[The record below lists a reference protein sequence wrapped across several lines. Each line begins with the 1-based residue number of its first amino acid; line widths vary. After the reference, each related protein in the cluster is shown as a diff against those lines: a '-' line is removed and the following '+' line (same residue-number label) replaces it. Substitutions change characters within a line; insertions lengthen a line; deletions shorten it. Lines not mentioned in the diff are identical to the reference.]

1 MITPTDIP
9 GVEEDVARRIIVAA
23 RSIAPCIDSFPDES
37 EEKKNAIAILRGVAA
52 EVPTAGSRRVR
63 AQRIGSASVDYWNAD
78 TWMPEDR
85 SALRSMCSAAP
96 AAGGPLGSFPPAG
109 IIGGV
114 WPEGRYS

>member
-1 MITPTDIP
+1 MITPDDIP

-23 RSIAPCIDSFPDES
+23 RSIAPCIDSFPDGS
-37 EEKKNAIAILRGVAA
+37 EEQKNAIAILRGVAA
-52 EVPTAGSRRVR
+52 EAPVAGSRRVR

-85 SALRSMCSAAP
+85 SALRSLCAAAP
-96 AAGGPLGSFPPAG
+96 SGGNPLGSFPVARP
-109 IIGGV
+109 IDRV